1 MTVGNF
7 LKYQLIRSWGT
18 IIQITLLI
26 LTVSRIVLTLS
37 PPAERGGL
45 NKPCNDLQK
54 K

>member
-7 LKYQLIRSWGT
+7 LKYQLIRSRGT
-18 IIQITLLI
+18 RIQITVLI
-26 LTVSRIVLTLS
+26 LTASRIVLTLS

-45 NKPCNDLQK
+45 NKPCNNLHK